1 MLFTSYS
8 FMFFLVLLFAVYYTI
23 PKKYQWML
31 LLVASYTFYA
41 LASVKFLLYIF
52 ITTISTYVAAKEVG
66 KITLKQSSYLDEN
79 KEAMSKEERKAYN
92 ESMKRLKRKWLIS
105 CMLINFGLLAII
117 KYTNFAI
124 SNVNYI
130 AQAMGSDLQFSFWN
144 LALPMGI
151 SFYIFQ
157 SMSYMIDVYRGK
169 YMPQEN
175 FFKLA
180 LFVSFFPQLV
190 QGPISRY
197 DDLSKTLYSQH
208 TFDFTNVSFGVQRIL
223 WGLFKKLVIADR
235 LVIAVNEIVKN
246 PDHYT
251 GAFVLVG
258 MLFYAFELYCD
269 FTGGIDITIGVAQV
283 LGIKVQE
290 NFQRPFFSKNIAEFW
305 RRWHITMGTWFK
317 DYMFYPISVSKRML
331 KISKASRRIF
341 GDAIGKRVPVYLA
354 TLIVWFTTGLWH
366 GATWNFIVW
375 GTMNGVVIILSLE
388 LKPFYE
394 WFHKRFQVKNALWFR
409 SFQVIRT
416 VLLMSA
422 LRMFDTY
429 RDVPLT
435 FKMFWSMITNYNYDE
450 LFSGALMNLGL
461 ALSDYGI
468 IACGFVIVLGTSLV
482 QRKGP
487 VREQIMNKP
496 ILVRSVVYYVL
507 ILSILVFGA
516 YGMDYD
522 SNQFIYNQ
530 F

>member
-1 MLFTSYS
+1 
-8 FMFFLVLLFAVYYTI
+8 MFFLVALFVAYYTI
-23 PKKYQWML
+23 PKKYQWIL

-41 LASVKFLLYIF
+41 LASVKYLLYIF
-52 ITTISTYVAAKEVG
+52 VTTFSTFAAAKTVG
-66 KITLKQSSYLDEN
+66 AITSKQRSFLDEN
-79 KEAMSKEERKAYN
+79 KADMSKEERKAYN
-92 ESMKRLKRKWLIS
+92 ESMKKRKWKWLLF
-105 CMLINFGLLAII
+105 CFLFNFGLLAFL

-130 AQAMGSDLQFSFWN
+130 AMALGSDLQISFWN
-144 LALPMGI
+144 LVLPMGI
-151 SFYIFQ
+151 SFYTFKSI
-157 SMSYMIDVYRGK
+157 SYMIDVYRGQ
-169 YMPQEN
+169 YQPQEN
-175 FFKLA
+175 FFKFA

-197 DDLSKTLYSQH
+197 DYLSQTLYSEH
-208 TFDFTNVSFGVQRIL
+208 AFDTTNISYGVQRIL

-246 PDHYT
+246 PDDYT

-258 MLFYAFELYCD
+258 MLLYAFELYCD
-269 FTGGIDITIGVAQV
+269 FTGGIDITIGIAQV
-283 LGIKVQE
+283 LGIKVEE

-305 RRWHITMGTWFK
+305 RRWHITMGTWFR
-317 DYMFYPISVSKRML
+317 DYMFYPISVSPRML
-331 KISKASRRIF
+331 KISKASRAKF

-354 TLIVWFTTGLWH
+354 TMIVWFTTGLWH

-375 GTMNGVVIILSLE
+375 GMMNGLVIILSLE
-388 LKPFYE
+388 MKPFYE
-394 WFHKRFQVKNALWFR
+394 WFHRKFKVEGTFWFK
-409 SFQVIRT
+409 SFQVVRT
-416 VLLMSA
+416 ILLMSS

-435 FKMFWSMITNYNYDE
+435 FKMFWSMLTEYNYGE

-461 ALSDYGI
+461 GASDYI
-468 IACGFVIVLGTSLV
+468 VLAVGFVIVLSTSLI
-482 QRKGP
+482 QRKGSVRDRIMAKP
-487 VREQIMNKP
+487 V
-496 ILVRSVVYYVL
+496 LVRNVVYYVL
-507 ILSILVFGA
+507 IMSILVFGA

>member
-1 MLFTSYS
+1 MLFTSYT
-8 FMFFLVLLFAVYYTI
+8 FMIFLAVLFVVYYTI
-23 PKKYQWML
+23 PKRFQWML

-41 LASVKFLLYIF
+41 LASVKYLLYIF
-52 ITTISTYVAAKEVG
+52 ITTVATYTAARKVG
-66 KITLKQSSYLDEN
+66 QVTSAQASYLELN
-79 KEAMSKEERKAYN
+79 KADMTKEERKAYN
-92 ESMKRLKRKWLIS
+92 ESMKRRKWKWLLVCLFID
-105 CMLINFGLLAII
+105 LGLLAIL

-124 SNVNYI
+124 NNVNYI
-130 AQAMGSDLQFSFWN
+130 AQALGSDLQISFWN

-151 SFYIFQ
+151 SFYTFQ
-157 SMSYMIDVYRGK
+157 SVSYMIDVYRGK
-169 YMPQEN
+169 HAPQEN

-197 DDLSKTLYSQH
+197 EDLSQTLYGQH
-208 TFDFTNVSFGVQRIL
+208 EYSWTNVNYGLQRIL

-246 PDHYT
+246 PDDYT

-290 NFQRPFFSKNIAEFW
+290 NFLRPYFSKNITEFW
-305 RRWHITMGTWFK
+305 RRWHITMGTWFR
-317 DYMFYPISVSKRML
+317 DYIFYPLSVSKRML
-331 KISKASRRIF
+331 RIAKASRQRF
-341 GDAIGKRVPVYLA
+341 GDAIGKRVPVYLS
-354 TLIVWFTTGLWH
+354 TMIVWFATGLWH
-366 GATWNFIVW
+366 GANWNFIVW
-375 GTMNGVVIILSLE
+375 GVMNGLVIILSLE
-388 LKPFYE
+388 MRPFYD
-394 WFHKRFQVKNALWFR
+394 WFHKRFNVRNVFWFR
-409 SFQVIRT
+409 AFQVVRT
-416 VLLMSA
+416 ILLMSS
-422 LRMFDTY
+422 LRLFDTY

-435 FKMFWSMITNYNYDE
+435 FKMFWSMLTEYNYGE

-461 ALSDYGI
+461 GLSDYVI
-468 IACGFVIVLGTSLV
+468 LVFGFVIVLGTSLI

-487 VREQIMNKP
+487 VRDRIMSKP
-496 ILVRSVVYYVL
+496 LLVRGAVYYVL

-516 YGMDYD
+516 YGTDYV

>member
-8 FMFFLVLLFAVYYTI
+8 FMFFLGVLFVVYYAI

-41 LASVKFLLYIF
+41 LASVEYLLYIF
-52 ITTISTYVAAKEVG
+52 ITTLSTFVAAKQVG
-66 KITLKQSSYLDEN
+66 KITLQQSSYMDVN
-79 KEAMSKEERKAYN
+79 KGAMSKEDRKAYN
-92 ESMKRLKRKWLIS
+92 ESMKRLKWKWLLL
-105 CMLINFGLLAII
+105 CLILNFGILAVL
-117 KYTNFAI
+117 KYSNFTI
-124 SNVNYI
+124 SNINYI
-130 AQAMGSDLQFSFWN
+130 AKAMGSDLQFSFWN
-144 LALPMGI
+144 LVLPMGI

-169 YMPQEN
+169 YAPQEN

-208 TFDFTNVSFGVQRIL
+208 TFDFTNVSFGIQRIL

-246 PDHYT
+246 PDQYQ

-269 FTGGIDITIGVAQV
+269 FTGGIDITIGVAEV

-317 DYMFYPISVSKRML
+317 DYMFYPVSVSKRML
-331 KISKASRRIF
+331 KISKFSRKKF

-354 TLIVWFTTGLWH
+354 TLIVWFATGLWH

-375 GTMNGVVIILSLE
+375 GLMNGVVIILSLE
-388 LKPFYE
+388 MKPFYE
-394 WFHKRFQVKNALWFR
+394 WFHKKYHVEGSFWYR

-416 VLLMSA
+416 ILLMSA

-435 FKMFWSMITNYNYDE
+435 FKMFWSMLTHFNYGE

-461 ALSDYGI
+461 GLSDYGVLI
-468 IACGFVIVLGTSLV
+468 MGFVIVLGNSLI
-482 QRKGP
+482 QRKGS

-496 ILVRSVVYYVL
+496 LLLRSGVYYVL
-507 ILSILVFGA
+507 ILAILVLGA